1 MSDARWLDHTADV
14 GADLVA
20 DDLPALFRG
29 ALDALVA
36 VMLETPPMTPDGE
49 RTIRLSASTREQ
61 LLVRWLEEWV
71 FLVQSA
77 RRVPVDAALDIREPD
92 AVALAPEQPADH
104 RAHERDGSPD
114 GWRLTARVRDATLDP
129 VEHGWLGEVKG
140 ATFHGMRI
148 EREGDRW
155 RARVV
160 FDV

>member
-36 VMLETPPMTPDGE
+36 VMLEAPPVTPDGE
-49 RTIRLSASTREQ
+49 RTIRLDAPTREQ

-77 RRVPVDAALDIREPD
+77 RRVPVDAAIDLHAPD
-92 AVALAPEQPADH
+92 ADARTRDASGDAD
-104 RAHERDGSPD
+104 R
-114 GWRLTARVRDATLDP
+114 WRLEARVRDATLDP

-140 ATFHGMRI
+140 ATFHGLQI
-148 EREGDRW
+148 ERRDDAW
-155 RARVV
+155 RTRIV